1 MSKLFDTLS
10 REAFRAGVN
19 PRTAE
24 SRKWFRQ
31 RAKELRG
38 VNRKELMGELP
49 SGGSVVGTMQMF
61 FYNPKTKDTL
71 PYYDKFPLVVV
82 VGPAKGGFYGLNLHY
97 LPPFLRAKLLG
108 GLMDIA
114 TSKTSPSAK
123 FEISYGTLKAASN
136 QSAYK
141 PCFKHYLA
149 SNVASGFAKVPAPEW
164 EIATF
169 LPIAQFA
176 KIPNPLKAYADSRK
190 MI

>member
-61 FYNPKTKDTL
+61 FYNPKTKETL

-82 VGPAKGGFYGLNLHY
+82 VGPAKGGFYGLNFHY
-97 LPPFLRAKLLG
+97 LQPGARVAFLRQLQRYASDDNFDKKTRFNLSG
-108 GLMDIA
+108 GIP
-114 TSKTSPSAK
+114 KN
-123 FEISYGTLKAASN
+123 SYLKRTI
-136 QSAYK
+136 
-141 PCFKHYLA
+141 KHYLFDHVRTSFLNITA
-149 SNVASGFAKVPAPEW
+149 DEMAIG
-164 EIATF
+164 IF
-169 LPIAQFA
+169 LPVARFQ
-176 KIPNPLKAYADSRK
+176 KGQPY
-190 MI
+190 